1 MMDQR
6 DTFDAVAD
14 LYGEARP
21 GYPAILYDDLWALA
35 GLRTNAKVLEVGC
48 GAGQA
53 TGDLA
58 VRAGRVVAIDPG
70 PRLVEQARARVDAA
84 NVEYRIARFE
94 DFEAPAGAFDL
105 VASAQAWHWVDP
117 EIGFRKAAETL
128 RRGGAL
134 AVFGHVPGLPDEPA
148 RSAFQAIYDRFLPG
162 AFGAPSPEAAY
173 EPEGM
178 FPGLYAASGR
188 FEAPA
193 HRAYAW
199 TWRLD
204 SQTLGR
210 YLRTDSSYH
219 VLPEGPRFA
228 LFDALSDAVADVGGS
243 FDAPY
248 ETHLY
253 VARVRGG
260 ADGE

>member
-1 MMDQR
+1 MEQR

-21 GYPAILYDDLWALA
+21 GYPAVLYDDLWALA
-35 GLRTNAKVLEVGC
+35 GLGADATVLEVGC

-58 VRAGRVVAIDPG
+58 ARAGRVIAVDPG
-70 PRLVEQARARVDAA
+70 PRLIEQARARVSAA
-84 NVEYRIARFE
+84 NVEYQVAGFE
-94 DFEAPAGAFDL
+94 DLEVEVGAFDL

-117 EIGFRKAAETL
+117 GIGFRKAAEAL
-128 RRGGAL
+128 RPAGAL
-134 AVFGHVPGLPDEPA
+134 AVFGHVPALPDEPV
-148 RSAFQAIYDRFLPG
+148 RGAFQRIYDRFLPG

-173 EPEGM
+173 RPEGM

-188 FEAPA
+188 FEAPT

-204 SQTLGR
+204 PQMLGR

-228 LFDALSDAVADVGGS
+228 LFDALSDAVADLGGV

-253 VARVRGG
+253 VARKL
-260 ADGE
+260 

>member
-1 MMDQR
+1 MEQR

-21 GYPAILYDDLWALA
+21 GYPAVLYDDLWALA
-35 GLRTNAKVLEVGC
+35 GLNADAKVLEVGC

-58 VRAGRVVAIDPG
+58 ARASHIIAVDPG
-70 PRLVEQARARVDAA
+70 PRLIEQAQARVGAA
-84 NVEYRIARFE
+84 NVDYRVARFE
-94 DFEAPAGAFDL
+94 DFKASAGAFDL
-105 VASAQAWHWVDP
+105 IASAQAWHWVDP
-117 EIGFRKAAETL
+117 EIGFRKAADAL
-128 RRGGAL
+128 RPGGAL
-134 AVFGHVPGLPDEPA
+134 AMFGHVPGLPDEPV
-148 RSAFQAIYDRFLPG
+148 RSAFLRIYDRFLPG
-162 AFGAPSPEAAY
+162 AFDAPSPEAAY
-173 EPEGM
+173 RPDGM
-178 FPGLYAASGR
+178 FPGLYAASGL
-188 FEAPA
+188 FEAPT

-204 SQTLGR
+204 PRTLGR

-219 VLPEGPRFA
+219 VLPESPRFA
-228 LFDALSDAVADVGGS
+228 LFDALSDAIAELGGV

-253 VARVRGG
+253 VARKL
-260 ADGE
+260 